1 MRYGAWSMFSMPPAT
16 ATLILPREI
25 SWAAETMACAPEPQT
40 RLTVSAGVVTGS
52 PAWTAACRAGFI
64 LVPAWTTLPMTTV
77 STSSGR
83 MFARVTAAVIATEPR
98 VGAGTSLSE
107 PPKVPNAVRTGSAK
121 TTERCDVM
129 ANLLRV
135 RSIAPLCAYGSSP
148 GHRPHGML
156 DSMESIQY
164 CMEQR
169 LGPMDWI
176 DAGLRALA
184 RSGFTALKADML
196 AKSLGVSRGSFYCHF
211 ADGGAFQPGVRKRW
225 REVAVKN
232 IVGEIEGTGGD
243 RLQALLRRGFS
254 ARLTLESAVRAWGFA
269 DQKVRTAVDTVDAE
283 RV

>member
-16 ATLILPREI
+16 ATLMLPREI

-52 PAWTAACRAGFI
+52 PAWTAAWRAGFI

-107 PPKVPNAVRTGSAK
+107 PPKVPIAVRTGSAK

-135 RSIAPLCAYGSSP
+135 KSIPASVWLRPAARPQIDIGSTRQTGSQTGAYPPTYVS
-148 GHRPHGML
+148 
-156 DSMESIQY
+156 
-164 CMEQR
+164 
-169 LGPMDWI
+169 
-176 DAGLRALA
+176 
-184 RSGFTALKADML
+184 TA
-196 AKSLGVSRGSFYCHF
+196 SL
-211 ADGGAFQPGVRKRW
+211 
-225 REVAVKN
+225 
-232 IVGEIEGTGGD
+232 
-243 RLQALLRRGFS
+243 FS
-254 ARLTLESAVRAWGFA
+254 QSV
-269 DQKVRTAVDTVDAE
+269 
-283 RV
+283 